1 MDVVLSVG
9 GQVVVDDE
17 RDLLDV
23 DSSGE
28 EIGGDENA
36 RGSRAELAHDD
47 VSLLLVH
54 VAVHGG
60 HGEVAGVHLLSQ
72 PVDFPNKNEARES
85 GE

>member
-9 GQVVVDDE
+9 RQVVVDDE

-23 DSSGE
+23 DTSGE
-28 EIGGDENA
+28 EIGGDEHA

-47 VSLLLVH
+47 VSLLLIH

-60 HGEVAGVHLLSQ
+60 HGKVAGVHLLSQ
-72 PVDFPNKNEARES
+72 PIHFPVNMTRDL
-85 GE
+85 